1 MRHPDVARSFAQ
13 NGPVCLFP
21 PQLKLLLR
29 PFYSRNDKFIPVMIK
44 GQVAVLLDVG
54 AVFPV
59 RDRNDDKELWLSES
73 CPNRLG

>member
-1 MRHPDVARSFAQ
+1 MRHPDVARLFAQ

-21 PQLKLLLR
+21 PQLKLLL
-29 PFYSRNDKFIPVMIK
+29 FIPVTIK

-59 RDRNDDKELWLSES
+59 RDRNDDKELWLFES